1 MASAFAHALVAVV
14 AGKVATARKQSF
26 GFWLLGVFCAV
37 IPDADVIAF
46 KFGIPYESM
55 WGHRG
60 ITHSLLFAL
69 LLALL
74 LTWLFFKQR
83 KPFSRK
89 WWLTTIYFFVCTV
102 SHGVLDAMTTGGK
115 GIAFFA
121 PFDNGRYWLP
131 WREIQRDNSGETPG
145 NQGFQAVPASG
156 SARIR
161 QPLVPPNPK
170 EFDRTRRTRA
180 GRALPTT

>member
-131 WREIQRDNSGETPG
+131 WREIQVSPVSASQFFSEWGLRVLKSEAIWVGLPCL
-145 NQGFQAVPASG
+145 AV
-156 SARIR
+156 
-161 QPLVPPNPK
+161 LLFVLL
-170 EFDRTRRTRA
+170 FRRLRK
-180 GRALPTT
+180 G